1 MTPGEFREIVKTM
14 KEFGVS
20 HMKMGK
26 LELTMGNGPLAVHAP
41 VNDSYSQGHDSSNPL
56 SPILPLE
63 SANLPDPIKHKVE
76 EVTSLLKL
84 GDIDLVNRLFPEPT
98 EESA

>member
-1 MTPGEFREIVKTM
+1 MTPGEFREIVMTM

-20 HMKMGK
+20 YVKMGK
-26 LELTMGNGPLAVHAP
+26 LELTMGPGSLGAQAP
-41 VNDSYSQGHDSSNPL
+41 TSSSHSPGHGGSTP
-56 SPILPLE
+56 PPVVFPLE
-63 SANLPDPIKHKVE
+63 TANLPDPIKHKVE